1 MKEENSTYI
10 SPLLSFDLYLETYH
24 HLIKKLKKETDIE
37 QLKYILKGNIGPNI
51 QDVLRQEIYDAL
63 VLTSS
68 DQQIIWVNNGFTEM
82 TGYAK
87 NYALGKKPTFL
98 QGEQTSKNKIKDIGE
113 QLHRKH
119 GYTGSIVNYR
129 KSGESYVCHI
139 KILPL
144 YDSKKE
150 LTHFIAMER
159 ELLSA

>member
-10 SPLLSFDLYLETYH
+10 SPLLSFDLYLEAYH
-24 HLIKKLKKETDIE
+24 HLIKNLKRETDIK

-87 NYALGKKPTFL
+87 NYALGKNLHFFRESKPQKHDQGHWRTATF
-98 QGEQTSKNKIKDIGE
+98 QTE
-113 QLHRKH
+113 LHRIHCK
-119 GYTGSIVNYR
+119 
-129 KSGESYVCHI
+129 
-139 KILPL
+139 L
-144 YDSKKE
+144 
-150 LTHFIAMER
+150 
-159 ELLSA
+159 

>member
-1 MKEENSTYI
+1 MSEENSTYI
-10 SPLLSFDLYLETYH
+10 SPLLSFDLYLEAYH
-24 HLIKKLKKETDIE
+24 HLIKNLKKETDIE

-51 QDVLRQEIYDAL
+51 QDVLRQEVYDAL

-98 QGEQTSKNKIKDIGE
+98 QGEQTSKSKIKDIGE

-129 KSGESYVCHI
+129 KSGESYVCQI